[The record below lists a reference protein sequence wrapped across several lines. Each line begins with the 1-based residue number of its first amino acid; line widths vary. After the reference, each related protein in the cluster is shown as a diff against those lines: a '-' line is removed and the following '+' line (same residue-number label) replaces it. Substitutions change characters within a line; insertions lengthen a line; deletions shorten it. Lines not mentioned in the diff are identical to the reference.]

1 MEQLH
6 YQAQQ
11 EREMQAYAAAKQ
23 AQYDS
28 RQGLGFGA
36 AAIAP
41 APEQKVMLSHLLDA
55 QTELL
60 DTLARAISDFE
71 GRISFVLEEANQ
83 TCENTHMKGHSV
95 PHLDS
100 MQIRN
105 EQIGS
110 LINYVRD
117 IYSRVR
123 V

>member
-1 MEQLH
+1 MEQI
-6 YQAQQ
+6 YTAQQ

-23 AQYDS
+23 AQYDN
-28 RQGLGFGA
+28 RQGPGFGA

-41 APEQKVMLSHLLDA
+41 APEPKVMLSHLLDA
-55 QTELL
+55 QAELL
-60 DTLARAISDFE
+60 DTLARAISDLE
-71 GRISFVLEEANQ
+71 GRISFVLEEGNVAGEAAQ
-83 TCENTHMKGHSV
+83 MRGHSV

-110 LINYVRD
+110 LINYVRS
-117 IYSRVR
+117 IYCRVR